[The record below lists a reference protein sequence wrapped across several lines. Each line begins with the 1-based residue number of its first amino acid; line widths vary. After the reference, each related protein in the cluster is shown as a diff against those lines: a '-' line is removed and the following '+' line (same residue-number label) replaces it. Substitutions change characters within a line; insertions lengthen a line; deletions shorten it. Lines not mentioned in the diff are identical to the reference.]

1 MTFVD
6 YNILVRVFNTHQLSF
21 GVEIESI
28 SIDDARN
35 VLKAI
40 YELISAYHF
49 NESTIDET
57 VETLLKY
64 LSEILYE

>member
-21 GVEIESI
+21 GVETETI
-28 SIDDARN
+28 SIDDARS

-40 YELISAYHF
+40 FELISSFHF

-57 VETLLKY
+57 VETLLRFI
-64 LSEILYE
+64 SEILHK